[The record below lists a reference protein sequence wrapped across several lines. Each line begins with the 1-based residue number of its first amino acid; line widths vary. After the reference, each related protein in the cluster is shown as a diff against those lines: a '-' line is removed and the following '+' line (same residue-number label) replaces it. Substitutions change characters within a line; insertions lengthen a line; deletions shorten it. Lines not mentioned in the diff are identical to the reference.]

1 MERASINNKKLV
13 TLVETGK
20 GKWMTFADAKAL
32 KGKRIY
38 WSHMCNQHDVVSA
51 TTIGG
56 IISEWDYAL
65 TQECESY
72 ANRQEYW
79 ADLYKN
85 EPEKIERF
93 KNKVAPPEMK
103 LLKLSIRKDGL
114 TMPVVVCDSP
124 SDKKHP
130 YVVVDGFHRTS
141 VVQHEK
147 DVNDSLCGY
156 VPVSRLNKSIEDR
169 ITATVRHNM
178 ARGTHQVELSAKLV
192 TMLKKH
198 NWTNARIGMELGM
211 DADEVLRLKQI
222 TGLAEAFK
230 DEEFSKSWI

>member
-1 MERASINNKKLV
+1 MIENILKRDMPIEEK
-13 TLVETGK
+13 VEL
-20 GKWMTFADAKAL
+20 F
-32 KGKRIY
+32 
-38 WSHMCNQHDVVSA
+38 N
-51 TTIGG
+51 
-56 IISEWDYAL
+56 AL
-65 TQECESY
+65 TQELY
-72 ANRQEYW
+72 DWLGFNHPTLNVQLVPANKVVGNDY
-79 ADLYKN
+79 N
-85 EPEKIERF
+85 P
-93 KNKVAPPEMK
+93 NKVAPPEMK

-114 TMPVVVCDSP
+114 TMPVVVADAP
-124 SDKKHP
+124 NDKKHP
-130 YVVVDGFHRTS
+130 FVVVDGFHRTT
-141 VVQHEK
+141 VVQREK

-198 NWTNARIGMELGM
+198 NWTNARIGIELGM